1 MEFVVEGG
9 DERLTL
15 TYGHHKNSSKTGKPI
30 PSTYLPSG
38 EPLTLALTWWIK
50 VGHPKLRSGTMVSD
64 GEVRAMPSTHH
75 SHMLAKPCTC
85 KAPKSSRVFVLH
97 CIGRQGGTSPFL

>member
-1 MEFVVEGG
+1 MDGNKVEFVVEGG

-30 PSTYLPSG
+30 PSTYLPLG

-64 GEVRAMPSTHH
+64 DEVRAMPSTHH

-85 KAPKSSRVFVLH
+85 KAVCLC
-97 CIGRQGGTSPFL
+97 CIA

>member
-1 MEFVVEGG
+1 MDGNQVELVVEGG
-9 DERLTL
+9 EERLTL

-30 PSTYLPSG
+30 PSTYLPLG

-64 GEVRAMPSTHH
+64 DEVRAMPSTQLCWQ
-75 SHMLAKPCTC
+75 SHAHVKPPRAHLCVC
-85 KAPKSSRVFVLH
+85 FVA
-97 CIGRQGGTSPFL
+97 